1 MNAQPA
7 EQEEVVKVSA
17 EGPVGILELNRPRLF
32 NCLSLAVMQALDAGM
47 RRFEKDSAIR
57 VVMIRSTGKH
67 FCTGADL
74 DEVSGKR
81 SDLEALKHFISYGHG
96 VLRSLENSRLPVV
109 AAVQGLALAGG
120 LELMMSADV
129 AFAAE
134 TARVGCQHAQFG
146 LIPGWGGTQR
156 LPRLVG
162 ERRAL
167 DLMFSA
173 RWIEAHEAQNWGLV
187 NYVVP
192 DAELHAKAMEYCR
205 TLASRNADGIAAM
218 KRLTVQG
225 LTGNLDYGLALE
237 AAEAPAA
244 LMSENVTEGLNAFL
258 EKRQPEFK

>member
-1 MNAQPA
+1 MS
-7 EQEEVVKVSA
+7 EKVAVREKLVNVSI
-17 EGPVGILELNRPRLF
+17 EGPVGILELNRPQLF
-32 NCLSLAVMQALDAGM
+32 NCLSLAVMEALSTGM
-47 RRFEKDSAIR
+47 RGFEDNEKVR
-57 VVMIRSTGKH
+57 VVLIRTEGKH

-74 DEVSGKR
+74 DEVKGKR
-81 SDLEALKHFISYGHG
+81 DSLEALKHFINYGHG

-129 AFAAE
+129 TFAAE
-134 TARVGCQHAQFG
+134 TARMGCQHAQFG

-156 LPRLVG
+156 LPRLIG

-173 RWIEAHEAQNWGLV
+173 RWIEASEAQNWGLV

-192 DAELHAKAMEYCR
+192 DAELRAKAMEYCH
-205 TLASRNADGIAAM
+205 TLASRNASGIAAM

-237 AAEAPAA
+237 ASEAPAA
-244 LMSENVTEGLNAFL
+244 LMSDNVSEGLSAFL
-258 EKRQPEFK
+258 EKRQPKFK

>member
-1 MNAQPA
+1 MSD
-7 EQEEVVKVSA
+7 EVVRIWS
-17 EGPVGILELNRPRLF
+17 EGPVGIMELNRPAVF
-32 NCLSLAVMQALDAGM
+32 NCLALSVMQALDAGM
-47 RRFEKDSAIR
+47 RQFEDGEQVRA
-57 VVMIRSTGKH
+57 VLIRSTGKH

-81 SDLEALKHFISYGHG
+81 GDLEALKHFISYGHG
-96 VLRSLENSRLPVV
+96 VLRSMENSTLPVI

-120 LELMMSADV
+120 LELMMAADV
-129 AFAAE
+129 AFAGE

-173 RWIEAHEAQNWGLV
+173 RWIEAREAQQWGLV
-187 NYVVP
+187 NYVTP
-192 DAELHAKAMEYCR
+192 DGELHAKAMDYCQ
-205 TLASRNADGIAAM
+205 TLAARNANGIAMM
-218 KRLTVQG
+218 KRLTVHG
-225 LTGNLDYGLALE
+225 LSGNLDHGLALE

-244 LMSENVTEGLNAFL
+244 LMSDNVTEGLNAFR
-258 EKRQPEFK
+258 EKRQPVFK

>member
-1 MNAQPA
+1 MNEKAA
-7 EQEEVVKVSA
+7 MREDVLNVSI
-17 EGPVGILELNRPRLF
+17 EGSVGILELNRPQLF
-32 NCLSLAVMQALDAGM
+32 NCLSLSVMNALNAGM
-47 RRFEKDSAIR
+47 RQFEADEKIR
-57 VVMIRSTGKH
+57 VVMIRSAGKH

-74 DEVSGKR
+74 DEVKGKR
-81 SDLEALKHFISYGHG
+81 SDLKALQEFINYGHG
-96 VLRSLENSRLPVV
+96 VLRSLEHSRLPVV

-134 TARVGCQHAQFG
+134 TARMGCQHAQFG

-173 RWIEAHEAQNWGLV
+173 RWIEAREAQNWGLV

-192 DAELHAKAMEYCR
+192 DDELYTRAMEYCCA
-205 TLASRNADGIAAM
+205 LAARNASGIAAM

-244 LMSENVTEGLNAFL
+244 LMSENVTEGLNAFI
-258 EKRQPEFK
+258 EKRQPKFT